1 MYQLEIKTVGKLPE
15 PIYVYVNRQ
24 RQPAMFHDKRDAEM
38 AARIVMK
45 YNSNS
50 AFEYVRVV

>member
-1 MYQLEIKTVGKLPE
+1 MYQLEMKTIGGPAA
-15 PIYVYVNRQ
+15 PIYVYVNGR

-45 YNSNS
+45 YNSHS